1 MGKTI
6 MEAKMERKVFDD
18 EILQR
23 LSETAE
29 PGCSVSILQMDKN
42 NGQKRAGIV
51 IRAEGSR
58 LSPVFYLDVMY
69 DQYLRGAS
77 SDELVKGVWQ
87 FWQEE
92 AGNRQFD
99 VDDFLDWTRVKSRLF
114 LRVVSTD
121 MNRETLETAVHKE
134 ILDLSVMV
142 YARLDHPSDDG
153 VASVVV
159 RKEHLAI
166 WNQQEEDVYATAL
179 RNTRQE
185 DISFASITNV
195 ISGMLSEE
203 ERELL
208 LDDGLLE
215 MESPLAVLTNKAMMF
230 GAVCMVLPEVMEK
243 IADEKE
249 GDIYIL
255 PSSIHEILILK
266 ACEPDDLPQLQ
277 HMVQEI
283 NEMQVPV
290 EQRLSN
296 HVYRYSREDG
306 LSIAA

>member
-1 MGKTI
+1 MK
-6 MEAKMERKVFDD
+6 EATKETKMERNAFDD

-29 PGCSVSILQMDKN
+29 PDCSASIHQVDKN

-51 IRAEGSR
+51 IRAEGNR

-69 DQYLRGAS
+69 DQYLRGVS
-77 SDELVKGVWQ
+77 LDELVKGVWQ

-142 YARLDHPSDDG
+142 YARLDHPNDDG

-159 RKEHLAI
+159 RKDHLAV
-166 WNQQEEDVYATAL
+166 WNQQEEDVYALAL
-179 RNTRQE
+179 QNTRQE

-195 ISGMLSEE
+195 ISELLSGE

-208 LDDGLLE
+208 LDDVLLS
-215 MESPLAVLTNKAMMF
+215 MESPLSVLTNKAMLF

-255 PSSIHEILILK
+255 PSSVHEILILK
-266 ACEPDDLPQLQ
+266 ADGTDFLPQLQ

-296 HVYRYSREDG
+296 HVYRYSKEDG